1 MHEHIKKNIK
11 EKKKNNNKNYN
22 RWQWIMVARK
32 EKKEG
37 GNMTSGKG
45 DILMWEK

>member
-11 EKKKNNNKNYN
+11 EKRKNNNKNYN
-22 RWQWIMVARK
+22 RWQWIMVIGE
-32 EKKEG
+32 EKKS
-37 GNMTSGKG
+37 GNVTCGKK